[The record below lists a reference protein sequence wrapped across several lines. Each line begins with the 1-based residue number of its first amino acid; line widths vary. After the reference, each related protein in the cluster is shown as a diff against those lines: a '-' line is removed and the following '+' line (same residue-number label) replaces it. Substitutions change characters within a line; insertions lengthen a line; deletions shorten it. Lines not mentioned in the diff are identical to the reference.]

1 MFANWSSRLPELQR
15 FFSVSNTELG
25 TLLLVMAFGA
35 IVAMPFTGVLI
46 QRYGTKRW
54 TTIVGCL
61 YVFAIPFL
69 ASCSNFYQIIPVF
82 FSLGIL
88 GGSMDVS
95 MNGQAVFVERL
106 FEKPILSSFHAVF
119 SIGMALGA
127 GVGALFANFDTPLF
141 YHFGLMGLLALA
153 ILIYYSFYLV
163 EDPPVEEV
171 QEKGS
176 KFRLPTKAILPLG
189 IIAFC
194 GMIGEGAMTD
204 WSAIFMNTV
213 VGASEAFS
221 AFAFGV
227 YATTMTIG
235 RLVGDRLTQ
244 RWGSDRLLTF
254 DGILAIT
261 GLGLVVL
268 FPSMIPSLIGFAMIG
283 LGISTIVPIIYS
295 RSGNIK
301 GVNPSVGIAM
311 ATTIGYAGFF
321 VGPPVIGFLA
331 DWIGLRFGF
340 LFILILLVL
349 MLLTIHKK
357 N

>member
-1 MFANWSSRLPELQR
+1 
-15 FFSVSNTELG
+15 
-25 TLLLVMAFGA
+25 
-35 IVAMPFTGVLI
+35 
-46 QRYGTKRW
+46 
-54 TTIVGCL
+54 
-61 YVFAIPFL
+61 
-69 ASCSNFYQIIPVF
+69 
-82 FSLGIL
+82 
-88 GGSMDVS
+88 
-95 MNGQAVFVERL
+95 
-106 FEKPILSSFHAVF
+106 
-119 SIGMALGA
+119 
-127 GVGALFANFDTPLF
+127 
-141 YHFGLMGLLALA
+141 
-153 ILIYYSFYLV
+153 
-163 EDPPVEEV
+163 
-171 QEKGS
+171 
-176 KFRLPTKAILPLG
+176 
-189 IIAFC
+189 
-194 GMIGEGAMTD
+194 MTD